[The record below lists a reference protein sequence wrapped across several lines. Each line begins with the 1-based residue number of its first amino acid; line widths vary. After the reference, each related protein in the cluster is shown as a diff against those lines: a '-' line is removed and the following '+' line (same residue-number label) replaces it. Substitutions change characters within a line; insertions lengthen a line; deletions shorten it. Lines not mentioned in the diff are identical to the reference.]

1 MTQETVT
8 KQPTAEISTRDEPPK
23 KKQISVQELVESL
36 KSVAD
41 DIGQISELSSEEK
54 LLVAQFFKSLLK
66 LMQPLTPAIT
76 VSLSALP
83 TEPGMVTE
91 AYIDPTG
98 HLAMMYRDG
107 HMELKNLS
115 EDKNR
120 DLMITVIEDIM
131 PKFKSLTSAQ
141 KRKIENRIKFLTTVT
156 KETQKI
162 SETLAT
168 IMNETDQ

>member
-8 KQPTAEISTRDEPPK
+8 KQAMAELSARDEPK

-66 LMQPLTPAIT
+66 LMHPLAPAMP
-76 VSLSALP
+76 VSTSALP
-83 TEPGMVTE
+83 TEPGLVTE

-107 HMELKNLS
+107 HMELKSLD
-115 EDKNR
+115 EEKNR
-120 DLMITVIEDIM
+120 DLMIAVVEDIM

-141 KRKIENRIKFLTTVT
+141 KRKVETRIKFLTAVT
-156 KETQKI
+156 KELQKI
-162 SETLAT
+162 SETLTAV
-168 IMNETDQ
+168 MKEAEE

>member
-8 KQPTAEISTRDEPPK
+8 KQAMAELSARDEPK

-66 LMQPLTPAIT
+66 LMHPLAPAMP
-76 VSLSALP
+76 VSNSALP
-83 TEPGMVTE
+83 TEPGLVTE
-91 AYIDPTG
+91 AFIDPTG

-107 HMELKNLS
+107 HMELKGLD
-115 EDKNR
+115 EEKNR
-120 DLMITVIEDIM
+120 DLMIAVVEDIM

-141 KRKIENRIKFLTTVT
+141 KRKIETRIKFLTSVT
-156 KETQKI
+156 KELQKI
-162 SETLAT
+162 SETLAAV
-168 IMNETDQ
+168 MSETKE

>member
-8 KQPTAEISTRDEPPK
+8 KQPAAELSTRDETPK

-66 LMQPLTPAIT
+66 LMQPLTPAII

-83 TEPGMVTE
+83 TEPGMVPGIYEKHDTLV
-91 AYIDPTG
+91 AAIFMQLRGTADC
-98 HLAMMYRDG
+98 
-107 HMELKNLS
+107 
-115 EDKNR
+115 
-120 DLMITVIEDIM
+120 DLMLIFE
-131 PKFKSLTSAQ
+131 AA
-141 KRKIENRIKFLTTVT
+141 EA
-156 KETQKI
+156 
-162 SETLAT
+162 SEW
-168 IMNETDQ
+168 MW